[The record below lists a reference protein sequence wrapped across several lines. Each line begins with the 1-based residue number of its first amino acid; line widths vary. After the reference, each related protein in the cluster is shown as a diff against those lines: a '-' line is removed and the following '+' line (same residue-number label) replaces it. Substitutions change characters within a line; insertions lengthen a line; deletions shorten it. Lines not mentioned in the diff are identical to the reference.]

1 MSTHQ
6 IPRNCLLTPQFL
18 LESLDLE
25 GFARTI
31 ECGPATRLAITR
43 RPLMDEAV
51 FPRNFLKSYPQAVR
65 GEGCFIYTSDGQRYL
80 DAAGGAAVVT
90 IGHGV
95 PEIASAM
102 AAQANRLA
110 YVHSSQ
116 FQTSVVENF
125 AERILA
131 LAPHD
136 MREGGR
142 VYFTS
147 GGSEATETALK
158 LVRQYWIERGQPK
171 RFRVVSRKQSYHGS
185 TLGALSVSGNVRRR
199 EPFAPMLS
207 EWGHIPPC
215 YCYRCPFGLKYPE
228 CNVDCADELDRLL
241 TRQDSPEVAAF
252 IFEPVVG
259 ATLGAVSPPEGYV
272 QRIAE
277 ICRRHG
283 VLLIADEIMTGMGR
297 TGKPFAVEHW
307 GVSPDIILVGKGIA
321 SGYAPLGAVI
331 AAGNVVDAIS
341 HGSGTFLHG
350 FTYNSHPVSAAA
362 GTAVLDYIEREKL
375 FARVA
380 PIGLELCA
388 ALESLKKFSVVGDVR
403 GKGLLYGIEFVRDP
417 GTREPFPADARIG
430 ARIQA
435 DALESGVM
443 TYPTQGCADGQRGDH
458 ILIAPPFTITTQ
470 MIHMIA
476 QALEGAIADLEKSH
490 LAGIGGSS
498 GRN

>member
-1 MSTHQ
+1 VTSLGVL
-6 IPRNCLLTPQFL
+6 RFL

-25 GFARTI
+25 TVRVKLIREPHFDWRSI
-31 ECGPATRLAITR
+31 W
-43 RPLMDEAV
+43 RPLMDEAI
-51 FPRNFLKSYPQAVR
+51 FPRNFLKTYPQAVR
-65 GEGCFIYTSDGQRYL
+65 GEGCFIYTSDGQRHL

-95 PEIASAM
+95 AEIASAM

-116 FQTSVVENF
+116 FQTSVAEKF

-131 LAPHD
+131 LAPQE
-136 MREGGR
+136 MQTGGR

-158 LVRQYWIERGQPK
+158 LARQYWIERGQAN
-171 RFRVVSRKQSYHGS
+171 RYRVISRQQSYHGS
-185 TLGALSVSGNVRRR
+185 TLGALCVSGNVRRR
-199 EPFAPMLS
+199 EPFAPMLP

-215 YCYRCPFGLKYPE
+215 YCYRCPFGLRYPE
-228 CNVDCADELDRLL
+228 CNVDCADELDRRLG
-241 TRQDSPEVAAF
+241 REGSQDVAAF

-259 ATLGAVSPPEGYV
+259 ATLGAVPPPEGYL

-283 VLLIADEIMTGMGR
+283 ILLIADEIMTGMGR
-297 TGKPFAVEHW
+297 TGKSFAVEHW
-307 GVSPDIILVGKGIA
+307 GVSPDMILVGKGIA

-331 AAGNVVDAIS
+331 AAGHVVHAIS
-341 HGSGTFLHG
+341 KGSGTFLHG
-350 FTYNSHPVSAAA
+350 FTYNSHPVAVAA
-362 GTAVLDYIEREKL
+362 GSAVLDYIEREQL

-380 PIGLELCA
+380 PAGRELGA

-403 GKGLLYGIEFVRDP
+403 GKGLLYGIEFVRDAS
-417 GTREPFPADARIG
+417 TREPFPADARIG

-435 DALESGVM
+435 DALEAGVM

-458 ILIAPPFTITTQ
+458 LLVAPPFTITTE
-470 MIHMIA
+470 MIQMIA

-490 LAGIGGSS
+490 LAAIGGSS
-498 GRN
+498 GRR

>member
-1 MSTHQ
+1 
-6 IPRNCLLTPQFL
+6 
-18 LESLDLE
+18 
-25 GFARTI
+25 
-31 ECGPATRLAITR
+31 
-43 RPLMDEAV
+43 MDEAV
-51 FPRNFLKSYPQAVR
+51 FPRNFLKTYPQAVR
-65 GEGCFIYTSDGQRYL
+65 GEGCFIYTSNGERYL

-95 PEIASAM
+95 PEIASSM

-116 FQTSVVENF
+116 FQTSIIEEF

-131 LAPHD
+131 LAPRE
-136 MREGGR
+136 MRKSGR

-158 LVRQYWIERGQPK
+158 LARQYWIERGEPK
-171 RFRVVSRKQSYHGS
+171 RFRILSRKQSYHGS
-185 TLGALSVSGNVRRR
+185 TLGALSVSGNARRR

-228 CNVDCADELDRLL
+228 CNVDCADELDRVLA
-241 TRQDSPEVAAF
+241 RDGSQDVAAF

-259 ATLGAVSPPEGYV
+259 ATLGAVPPPEGYV

-283 VLLIADEIMTGMGR
+283 ILLIADEIMTGMGR
-297 TGKPFAVEHW
+297 TGKVFAVEHW
-307 GVSPDIILVGKGIA
+307 GVSPDMILVGKGIA
-321 SGYAPLGAVI
+321 SGYAPLGGVI
-331 AAGNVVDAIS
+331 AAGHVVDAIS
-341 HGSGTFLHG
+341 HGSGAFLHG
-350 FTYNSHPVSAAA
+350 FTYNSHPVAAAA
-362 GTAVLDYIEREKL
+362 GSAVLDYIEREKL

-380 PIGLELCA
+380 PMGAELRA
-388 ALESLKKFSVVGDVR
+388 ALESLQKFSVVGDVR
-403 GKGLLYGIEFVRDP
+403 GRGLLYGIEFVRDP
-417 GTREPFPADARIG
+417 RTREPFPAEARIG

-435 DALESGVM
+435 DALEAGVM
-443 TYPTQGCADGQRGDH
+443 AYPTQGCADGQRGDH
-458 ILIAPPFTITTQ
+458 ILVAPPFTITSPMIQ
-470 MIHMIA
+470 MIL

-498 GRN
+498 ERP

>member
-6 IPRNCLLTPQFL
+6 IPRNCLLAPQFL

-25 GFARTI
+25 GFTRYRIADPARS
-31 ECGPATRLAITR
+31 AVTR

-102 AAQANRLA
+102 AAQASRLA

-116 FQTSVVENF
+116 FQTSVVEKF

-131 LAPHD
+131 LAPQG
-136 MREGGR
+136 MRKGGR

-158 LVRQYWIERGQPK
+158 LVRQYWIERGQPT
-171 RFRVVSRKQSYHGS
+171 RFRVVSRSQSYHGS

-199 EPFAPMLS
+199 EPFVPMLS

-241 TRQDSPEVAAF
+241 TREGSQDVAAF

-259 ATLGAVSPPEGYV
+259 ATLGAVPPPEGYV

-283 VLLIADEIMTGMGR
+283 ILLIADEIMTGMGR

-307 GVSPDIILVGKGIA
+307 DVSPDIILVGKGIA

-362 GTAVLDYIEREKL
+362 GTAVLDYLEREKL
-375 FARVA
+375 FARV
-380 PIGLELCA
+380 PPMGLELCA

-417 GTREPFPADARIG
+417 RTREPFPADARIG

-443 TYPTQGCADGQRGDH
+443 TYPTQGCADGERGDH
-458 ILIAPPFTITTQ
+458 ILIAPPFTINTQ
-470 MIHMIA
+470 MIQVIA